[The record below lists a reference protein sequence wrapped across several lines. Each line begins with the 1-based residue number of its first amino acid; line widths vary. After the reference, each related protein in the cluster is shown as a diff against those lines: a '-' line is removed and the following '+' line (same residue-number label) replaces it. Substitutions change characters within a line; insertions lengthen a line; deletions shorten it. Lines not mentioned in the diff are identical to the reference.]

1 MIEQKRNMAPL
12 VLLALLSTT
21 WSARS
26 APEDMS
32 ISQVWARESDYTRL
46 AGMPSSIDEYLSL
59 FDARFRGW
67 SCSGAL
73 PGDKTDVKAAISS
86 GRAGSVT
93 SDTIEREGAV
103 SANGLVT
110 VFYRLHSDGANGE
123 RVRNIIHSWIRNGS
137 SWKIISGMCRSELSK

>member
-1 MIEQKRNMAPL
+1 MVEKKRARA
-12 VLLALLSTT
+12 VLALLSQLSTT

-26 APEDMS
+26 APEDTS
-32 ISQVWARESDYTRL
+32 ISQVWARENDYARL
-46 AGMPSSIDEYLSL
+46 AGMPSSVGEYLSL

-73 PGDKTDVKAAISS
+73 PDDKTDVKEANSS
-86 GRAGSVT
+86 RKAGPVT

-110 VFYRLHSDGANGE
+110 VFYRLHSDGSNGD

-137 SWKIISGMCRSELSK
+137 SWNIISGMCRSELPK